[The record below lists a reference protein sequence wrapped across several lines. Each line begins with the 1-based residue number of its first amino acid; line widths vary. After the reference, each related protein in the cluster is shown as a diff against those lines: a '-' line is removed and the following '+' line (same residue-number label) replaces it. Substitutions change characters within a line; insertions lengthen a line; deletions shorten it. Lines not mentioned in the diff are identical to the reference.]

1 MNKLSSRKIRL
12 GVNVDHVATVR
23 NARGTAYPS
32 PLVAA
37 QIAEKSG
44 ADGIT
49 AHLREDRRHITDSDI
64 KALRRGTSLPLN
76 LEMAATSEML
86 EKALETLPN
95 AVCLVPEK
103 REELTTEGGLDVSL
117 GYDYLKNFVKP
128 LSEKKIKI
136 SLFIEADATQIK
148 ASRDVGADII
158 EIHTGKYC
166 ELLERGELQAAQS
179 EFLRYQKMALF
190 AHEIGLEVHVGHGLT
205 YESAKNLSKIEQIEE
220 MNIGHFLIGEAIYYG
235 IGEVIRKMKKSINN

>member
-86 EKALETLPN
+86 EKALATLPN

-158 EIHTGKYC
+158 EIHAGKYC
-166 ELLERGELQAAQS
+166 DLLERGELQAAQS
-179 EFLRYQKMALF
+179 EFLRYQEMALL

-235 IGEVIRKMKKSINN
+235 IGEVIRKMKKSISN

>member
-76 LEMAATSEML
+76 LEMAA
-86 EKALETLPN
+86 PQR
-95 AVCLVPEK
+95 CL
-103 REELTTEGGLDVSL
+103 
-117 GYDYLKNFVKP
+117 
-128 LSEKKIKI
+128 KK
-136 SLFIEADATQIK
+136 L
-148 ASRDVGADII
+148 
-158 EIHTGKYC
+158 
-166 ELLERGELQAAQS
+166 
-179 EFLRYQKMALF
+179 
-190 AHEIGLEVHVGHGLT
+190 
-205 YESAKNLSKIEQIEE
+205 
-220 MNIGHFLIGEAIYYG
+220 
-235 IGEVIRKMKKSINN
+235 